1 MYNYERKK
9 EFIKSFIDEKLNEFG
24 IIELEKSVESSSDII
39 NKRMGVAMVSL
50 IAVTFIAFLLKEQSL
65 LVKIL
70 MLIPL
75 SLPLLIIFIVLF
87 SCFFI
92 LIDRYKLSKKRAVLD
107 NMVYGEI
114 KFNEILKIIEKGND
128 TQINQVYENILKL
141 KIIN

>member
-1 MYNYERKK
+1 MKEKK

>member
-50 IAVTFIAFLLKEQSL
+50 IAVTLIAFLLKEQSL

-87 SCFFI
+87 SCFFL
-92 LIDRYKLSKKRAVLD
+92 LIDRYKLSKKRAILD
-107 NMVYGEI
+107 NMIYGEI
-114 KFNEILKIIEKGND
+114 KFN
-128 TQINQVYENILKL
+128 
-141 KIIN
+141 